1 MNAVNQDGENELRIF
16 RCQECHRLYF
26 GQSTQS
32 VLVTVEDKT
41 GLGSGEFKQL
51 LSEASLAEFQA
62 SIPE

>member
-1 MNAVNQDGENELRIF
+1 LTTR
-16 RCQECHRLYF
+16 R
-26 GQSTQS
+26 S
-32 VLVTVEDKT
+32 VLVIVEGKTRQDKARQGKT